1 MEIDEHELE
10 KYLKKHF
17 NYEHF
22 RTGQKE
28 VITSVLEG
36 NHTLAMLPTGT
47 GKSLCYQFSGYI
59 LERTCFNCFT
69 FIILNAGSS

>member
-1 MEIDEHELE
+1 MLEI
-10 KYLKKHF
+10 YLKKHF

-47 GKSLCYQFSGYI
+47 GKSLMLPTFRIYPQ
-59 LERTCFNCFT
+59 RTCFNCFT
-69 FIILNAGSS
+69 FIVFNAGSS